1 MSDNESDTLV
11 EEESHAAESESPNFA
26 LFRDCLSA
34 TLLKPASAPP
44 SSAPNSKQRRLRRR
58 ARSSAD
64 ATSITTSSSSS
75 SSAAKSG
82 TTISPASG
90 LVDGQGDE
98 AEELADFIEYLASEI
113 FDSLPD
119 GLKELDHRS
128 WREDEALQAEYTLPL
143 TVSSLSSLNLPIEIT
158 DSLRTYSLIL
168 PDPTLDSPLP
178 STTEAFLIPILTP
191 YIDTLTTPP
200 PASYATR
207 PDACEICGR
216 DWIPLSYHHLIP
228 RFVHDKAVKRG
239 WHKKEDLQ
247 NVAWLCGACHRFV
260 HSWRSHE
267 ELAREYYTVDLLLEE
282 EEVRRFA
289 AWAGKLR
296 WKAGRSRTKR

>member
-1 MSDNESDTLV
+1 MSDNGSDTLV
-11 EEESHAAESESPNFA
+11 EEDQAESAGESESANFA

-34 TLLKPASAPP
+34 TLLKPAEAPP

-64 ATSITTSSSSS
+64 ATSTSLS
-75 SSAAKSG
+75 SSAVKSV
-82 TTISPASG
+82 TTAAPASG
-90 LVDGQGDE
+90 VVGGEEGD

-128 WREDEALQAEYTLPL
+128 WREDEALQTEYTLPL

-158 DSLRTYSLIL
+158 DSLMTYSLIS

-178 STTEAFLIPILTP
+178 SSTEAFLIPILTP

-260 HSWRSHE
+260 HSWRNHE
-267 ELAREYYTVDLLLEE
+267 ELAREYYTVELLLEE

-296 WKAGRSRTKR
+296 WKAGRSRTKG

>member
-1 MSDNESDTLV
+1 MSDNGSETLV
-11 EEESHAAESESPNFA
+11 EDEDNPNFA

-44 SSAPNSKQRRLRRR
+44 SSAPKQRRVRRR
-58 ARSSAD
+58 ARSSAED
-64 ATSITTSSSSS
+64 ATSVSTSTLGPKVAVT
-75 SSAAKSG
+75 AAAAPGS
-82 TTISPASG
+82 
-90 LVDGQGDE
+90 DQEED
-98 AEELADFIEYLASEI
+98 AEELADFIEYLSSEI
-113 FDSLPD
+113 FESLPE
-119 GLKELDHRS
+119 GLKDLDHRS
-128 WREDEALQAEYTLPL
+128 WREDEALQAEYALPL
-143 TVSSLSSLNLPIEIT
+143 TVSSLASLNLPMDIT
-158 DSLRTYSLIL
+158 DSLRTYSLIS
-168 PDPTLDSPLP
+168 PDPTLDSHLP
-178 STTEAFLIPILTP
+178 SSPEAFLIPILTP
-191 YIDTLTTPP
+191 YITTLTTPP

-260 HSWRSHE
+260 HHWRSHE
-267 ELAREYYTVDLLLEE
+267 DLARDYYTVDLLLEE

-296 WKAGRSRTKR
+296 WKGGRSRSKR

>member
-1 MSDNESDTLV
+1 MSDNGSETLV
-11 EEESHAAESESPNFA
+11 EEVQEEESPNFA

-44 SSAPNSKQRRLRRR
+44 SSAPKQRRVRRR
-58 ARSSAD
+58 RPRSSAEN
-64 ATSITTSSSSS
+64 ATSSF
-75 SSAAKSG
+75 SASATEAQSTDVAAVG
-82 TTISPASG
+82 
-90 LVDGQGDE
+90 GQREGD
-98 AEELADFIEYLASEI
+98 AEDLADFIEYLASEI
-113 FDSLPD
+113 FDSFPD
-119 GLKELDHRS
+119 ALKELDHRS
-128 WREDEALQAEYTLPL
+128 WREDEALQTEYALPL
-143 TVSSLSSLNLPIEIT
+143 TVSSLASLNLPIEIT
-158 DSLRTYSLIL
+158 DSLRTYSLIS
-168 PDPTLDSPLP
+168 PDPTLDSHLP
-178 STTEAFLIPILTP
+178 SSPEAFLIPILTP
-191 YIDTLTTPP
+191 YITTLTTPP

-260 HSWRSHE
+260 HQWRSHE
-267 ELAREYYTVDLLLEE
+267 DLAREFYTVDLLLEE

-296 WKAGRSRTKR
+296 WKGGRSRSKR